1 MFHYPTQKD
10 KIMLLSTKK
19 QTPATIYDIETYEMD
34 MWRSLIDIPVYVIL
48 PAIALK
54 GNLSQQEMSDMLGCN
69 KKTIVHWL
77 TGGRTPGFGYKALI
91 DVRAYMLGV
100 GVEECRQAVSI
111 ARLAEIFTL
120 PEAISQLINED
131 GHTYGSIAEE
141 TGSSVRSVSAWHR
154 QERETSLFPS
164 LRLYRM
170 IHDS

>member
-1 MFHYPTQKD
+1 
-10 KIMLLSTKK
+10 MLLSTK
-19 QTPATIYDIETYEMD
+19 QTPATIYDIESYEMD

-54 GNLSQQEMSDMLGCN
+54 ANLSQQEMSAMLGCN

-100 GVEECRQAVSI
+100 GVEECREAVSI
-111 ARLAEIFTL
+111 ARFAGTFTL
-120 PEAISQLINED
+120 SEVISHLINKYEY
-131 GHTYGSIAEE
+131 TYESIAKEI
-141 TGSSVRSVSAWHR
+141 GSSVRSVSAWHR

-164 LRLYRM
+164 LRLYKM
-170 IHDS
+170 LCYIS

>member
-1 MFHYPTQKD
+1 
-10 KIMLLSTKK
+10 MLLSTK
-19 QTPATIYDIETYEMD
+19 QTPATIYDIETHEMD

-54 GNLSQQEMSDMLGCN
+54 GNLSQQELSDMLGCN

-100 GVEECRQAVSI
+100 GVEECREAVSI
-111 ARLAEIFTL
+111 ARFADIFTL
-120 PEAISQLINED
+120 SEAISQLINED
-131 GHTYGSIAEE
+131 ENTYESIAKEI
-141 TGSSVRSVSAWHR
+141 GSSVRSVSAWHR

-164 LRLYRM
+164 LRLYKM
-170 IHDS
+170 ISDIA